1 MTLWSAVKSYPKAI
15 GWSIL
20 ASTCIVME
28 GYDLVVSQRSVPF
41 EYKADMVQV
50 IFSFFAFPAFTKKYG
65 QLTADGS
72 YQVPAAWQTGLTNG
86 TCVGE
91 MIGLTL
97 TGIFADKYGQRWTI
111 IGALALVVSLCRSLI
126 GDQCR

>member
-1 MTLWSAVKSYPKAI
+1 M
-15 GWSIL
+15 
-20 ASTCIVME
+20 
-28 GYDLVVSQRSVPF
+28 VPF
-41 EYKADMVQV
+41 EFKAHVVQV

-86 TCVGE
+86 TCIGE
-91 MIGLTL
+91 MIGLAL

-111 IGALALVVSLCRSLI
+111 IGALALVVSACNSSIADHYR
-126 GDQCR
+126 